1 MSSEELFERC
11 EISGLRGVD
20 ESVDE
25 SLLLDGADLPATF
38 AGETHAG
45 TGDELPQLR
54 GFFRIDRS
62 GGNGFLVIN
71 TVGGDVTQDSAS
83 TSSRD

>member
-25 SLLLDGADLPATF
+25 SLLLDGAHLPATF
-38 AGETHAG
+38 AAETQAG
-45 TGDELPQLR
+45 PGDEL
-54 GFFRIDRS
+54 
-62 GGNGFLVIN
+62 
-71 TVGGDVTQDSAS
+71 
-83 TSSRD
+83 SRVCLARREHV